1 MTATATVTDDPQA
14 LDGTDVG
21 RPTQRR
27 LVLTDALM
35 EAQGKAHL
43 AVRLRCIAL
52 WDGPPG
58 TGKTAALL
66 DYCSRGEYRYV
77 VVTIV
82 DGATPKQAM
91 DEIARAV
98 LGRRVHGTL
107 ADIRNEVL
115 AELRRSAGRLVIAVD
130 EAQNLRAVGIKQL
143 RYLSDRALIEGF
155 PFALLLVGHG
165 VDRAIARSPEL
176 TSRVKIRCRFR
187 PLSDDSLLQVLGELD
202 SRLAVTSPSL
212 VRETDAK
219 YCQGNLRAWTWFL
232 DVADT
237 LLGPPGDNPT
247 GLTARQVQ
255 EVVETLG
262 LVDPD
267 EFE

>member
-1 MTATATVTDDPQA
+1 MTATVLDDPQTTG
-14 LDGTDVG
+14 GTEGPG
-21 RPTQRR
+21 RPAQRR
-27 LVLTDALM
+27 IVLTDALM

-43 AVRLRCIAL
+43 AVKLRCIAL
-52 WDGPPG
+52 WDGPVG
-58 TGKTAALL
+58 TGKTSALL

-143 RYLSDRALIEGF
+143 RYLSDRALMEGF
-155 PFALLLVGHG
+155 PFALLLVGYG
-165 VDRAIARSPEL
+165 VERAISRSPEA
-176 TSRVKIRCRFR
+176 SR
-187 PLSDDSLLQVLGELD
+187 
-202 SRLAVTSPSL
+202 A
-212 VRETDAK
+212 A
-219 YCQGNLRAWTWFL
+219 
-232 DVADT
+232 
-237 LLGPPGDNPT
+237 
-247 GLTARQVQ
+247 
-255 EVVETLG
+255 
-262 LVDPD
+262 
-267 EFE
+267 